1 MVFCLCAA
9 WTKDYWRRPRH
20 VLDDNPLPAPVRREA
35 PGRVLPV
42 DAGGAELKAPRPHG
56 GDAAALASLP
66 PLLGCGEI
74 CSRTSHHRATIA
86 TRFRNEKDAIMT
98 SCKCHT
104 AKSPLIWQKPLSA
117 RVGTASQEPAHHNTR
132 RCPYHLHVPKPH
144 VPKQKAACRPACT
157 TNY

>member
-66 PLLGCGEI
+66 PLLGCGALR
-74 CSRTSHHRATIA
+74 SAFPA
-86 TRFRNEKDAIMT
+86 A
-98 SCKCHT
+98 T
-104 AKSPLIWQKPLSA
+104 AKTRPRPPLLRSLRRERDHQVPSFDPALPLALSL
-117 RVGTASQEPAHHNTR
+117 P
-132 RCPYHLHVPKPH
+132 
-144 VPKQKAACRPACT
+144 
-157 TNY
+157 